1 MTDIQDIIFA
11 GLRAVQTSEG
21 GNVSNM
27 INNIINQSCVDT
39 NGSWQPSMDMI
50 ETKNYIKIFMDI
62 PNVKKESISVEFC
75 NDNINVSGD
84 KLSNIKVDEEKMERF
99 TVSEIICGK
108 FQRDIKLPIS
118 VTTKT
123 NTKVSY
129 INGVLSIIVDK
140 LKEKENIF
148 TFTFKDEIH
157 TSDTKNTS
165 NDT

>member
-39 NGSWQPSMDMI
+39 NGTWQPFMDMI
-50 ETKNYIKIFMDI
+50 ETENYIKIFMDI
-62 PNVKKESISVEFC
+62 PNVKKESISVEFF
-75 NDNINVSGD
+75 NDNITVSGN
-84 KLSNIKVDEEKMERF
+84 KLNNIKVEEEKVEKF
-99 TVSEIICGK
+99 IISEIVYGK
-108 FQRDIKLPIS
+108 FKRDIKIPIS
-118 VTTKT
+118 VTNKT
-123 NTKVSY
+123 NTKVY
-129 INGVLSIIVDK
+129 YNNGLLSIIVDK
-140 LKEKENIF
+140 LREKENTF
-148 TFTFKDEIH
+148 TFTFKDDIH